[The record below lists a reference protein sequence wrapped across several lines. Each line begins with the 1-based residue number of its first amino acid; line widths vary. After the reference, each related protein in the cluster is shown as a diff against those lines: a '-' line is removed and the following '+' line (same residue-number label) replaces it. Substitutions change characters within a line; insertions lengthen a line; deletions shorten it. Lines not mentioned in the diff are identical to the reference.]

1 MACVRTNGINKTLF
15 LRIIDD
21 DPTSG
26 QDYPGAVSDPL
37 VKHVRR
43 VYSVYTGTSVRLVL
57 KDRLALTTE
66 IEHAHQSISNN
77 AAT

>member
-1 MACVRTNGINKTLF
+1 MRTNGINKTLF
-15 LRIIDD
+15 LHIND

-57 KDRLALTTE
+57 KDQLALTTE
-66 IEHAHQSISNN
+66 IEHAHQSISNRN
-77 AAT
+77 QANGNR